1 MPDPAARG
9 GGRDSATQ
17 LLRTLKAVL
26 NARRQLTDDQ
36 EGYVRRIML
45 RLEEGALPKQT
56 AKEALKAL
64 ADLKEGLA
72 NPLRVVA
79 VLQASVP
86 ARLLEEHFAA
96 GTGGRGGKREV
107 ILSEYFAGD

>member
-1 MPDPAARG
+1 
-9 GGRDSATQ
+9 
-17 LLRTLKAVL
+17 LRTLKAVL
-26 NARRQLTDDQ
+26 NDRRQLTDDQ

-107 ILSEYFAGD
+107 ILSEYFAGG